1 MTRSW
6 CGCWCANW
14 GPIMIDLD
22 EGAHTRRRADN
33 MLPAINVIFLLL
45 LFFMVAGSV
54 TEGFARNIFPPRS
67 HSAAPLSP
75 AVEEF
80 VLPPGGGAL
89 QLDGQSVTVADWAAE
104 LARDG
109 VPVPRVVRLRAD
121 AREPAGRLIALLDA
135 FREVGV
141 ARVGLVTLG
150 EAGRGRPASP

>member
-6 CGCWCANW
+6 GGCWCANW
-14 GPIMIDLD
+14 GPSMIDLD
-22 EGAHTRRRADN
+22 QGSHSRRRADN

-45 LFFMVAGSV
+45 LFFMVAGRV

-80 VLPPGGGAL
+80 VLSPGGGAL
-89 QLDGQSVTVADWAAE
+89 QLDGRPVTVADWAAE

-109 VPVPRVVRLRAD
+109 VPVPRAVRLRAD
-121 AREPAGRLIALLDA
+121 AREPAGRIIALLDA
-135 FREVGV
+135 FRDAGV
-141 ARVGLVTLG
+141 ARVGLVTLS
-150 EAGRGRPASP
+150 EAGGGRPAAP

>member
-1 MTRSW
+1 
-6 CGCWCANW
+6 
-14 GPIMIDLD
+14 MIDLD

-67 HSAAPLSP
+67 HSSAPLS
-75 AVEEF
+75 AAAEEF
-80 VLPPGGGAL
+80 VLSPGGGAL
-89 QLDGQSVTVADWAAE
+89 QLNGRSVTVADWTAE

-109 VPVPRVVRLRAD
+109 IPVPRVVRLRAD
-121 AREPAGRLIALLDA
+121 AREPAGRIIALLDA
-135 FREVGV
+135 FRDAGV

-150 EAGRGRPASP
+150 EAGGGRPAAP